1 MIDPPADG
9 SGGQSNGARAPPTLT
24 VFRSGFEPLTQGF
37 SVLCSNHLSY
47 LNEKKK
53 GTTCNSNLLVIQ
65 KLLSTNAYLGHRIP
79 TSDFQGYL
87 YGFRNEM
94 AIIDSEKTLI
104 CLRRACNLIGSIIG
118 AKGHSLLVNTNPE
131 YNRIIQRMAK
141 RTNQSYINHKWIG
154 GFLTNWKHM
163 RRVQKHFQDLSA
175 HPDEDA
181 STSSP
186 FDYFPRFRKMQ
197 KCFEGIVTHNIPDCS
212 VIMNANQN
220 SMAILE
226 ANQLQ
231 IPIVASVDSNIPNRL
246 HKSITYPVPV
256 NDDSIKFVY
265 SFRNLVTK
273 TVILSKRSQGP
284 KVKVKRL

>member
-1 MIDPPADG
+1 M
-9 SGGQSNGARAPPTLT
+9 
-24 VFRSGFEPLTQGF
+24 
-37 SVLCSNHLSY
+37 Y
-47 LNEKKK
+47 
-53 GTTCNSNLLVIQ
+53 NSNLLVLQ

-104 CLRRACNLIGSIIG
+104 GLRRACNLIGSIIS
-118 AKGHSLLVNTNPE
+118 AKGHLFLVNTNPE
-131 YNRIIQRMAK
+131 YDKMVQQMAK
-141 RTNQSYINHKWIG
+141 QTNQSYINHKWIG

-163 RRVQKHFQDLSA
+163 KNVKKHFQDFYA
-175 HPDEDA
+175 HPNLKDA
-181 STSSP
+181 STSLP
-186 FDYFPRFRKMQ
+186 FDYSPRLKKMQ
-197 KCFEGIVTHNIPDCS
+197 KCFGGIMTHNIPDCL
-212 VIMNANQN
+212 VIINANQN

-231 IPIVASVDSNIPNRL
+231 IPIVALVDSNIPNRL

-265 SFRNLVTK
+265 LFRNLITK
-273 TVILSKRSQGP
+273 TVILSKRSQRP
-284 KVKVKRL
+284 RVEVKRL

>member
-1 MIDPPADG
+1 
-9 SGGQSNGARAPPTLT
+9 

-53 GTTCNSNLLVIQ
+53 GTMCNSNLLVIQ

-79 TSDFQGYL
+79 TPDFQGYL

-94 AIIDSEKTLI
+94 AIIDLEKTLI

-118 AKGHSLLVNTNPE
+118 AKGHLLLVNTNPE
-131 YNRIIQRMAK
+131 YNRIIRRMAK
-141 RTNQSYINHKWIG
+141 RTDQSYINHKWIG

-163 RRVQKHFQDLSA
+163 RRVQKHFQDFSA
-175 HPDEDA
+175 HPNLGDA

-197 KCFEGIVTHNIPDCS
+197 KCFEGIVTHNIPDCL
-212 VIMNANQN
+212 VIINANQN
-220 SMAILE
+220 SIAILE

-231 IPIVASVDSNIPNRL
+231 IPIVALVDSNIPNRL
-246 HKSITYPVPV
+246 HKLITYPVPV

-265 SFRNLVTK
+265 LFCNLIAK
-273 TVILSKRSQGP
+273 TVILAKRSQRP

>member
-1 MIDPPADG
+1 M
-9 SGGQSNGARAPPTLT
+9 
-24 VFRSGFEPLTQGF
+24 
-37 SVLCSNHLSY
+37 SY

-175 HPDEDA
+175 HPDSEDA

-220 SMAILE
+220 SMAIPE